1 MKKVVLVL
9 LLLSALAPAAWT
21 QKKGKEGREASLR
34 SLIEAERA
42 FASLSAAKGVK
53 ESFVANLADD
63 GVLFRPRPVAGKKW
77 MEERPAR
84 PGVLTWR
91 PSFADVARA
100 DDMGYTTGPWEFR
113 PQALT
118 DKPVAFGHFVT
129 VWKRQADGKWKVAVD
144 LGIGHPEPP
153 PAPASPE
160 VVTPADDWANK
171 MLAVKTDPEAARADL
186 LRAESEFS
194 KSVAAKQ
201 TADSFLQYLAP
212 DARVYREDSFPAVGT
227 EAARALLAKK
237 PGGLTWQPDK
247 AGVSRSGDV
256 GYTYGAYQFK
266 AADGKS
272 SEEGN
277 YLRIW
282 KRQGG
287 GGKWQVVLDL
297 LNPIPPPA
305 PASAG

>member
-1 MKKVVLVL
+1 MRKALFVL
-9 LLLSALAPAAWT
+9 LFLSLLAPAALT
-21 QKKGKEGREASLR
+21 QKKTPDRDASLR

-42 FASLSAAKGVK
+42 FASLSEAKGVK

-63 GVLFRPRPVAGKKW
+63 GILFRPRPVAGKKW

-84 PGVLTWR
+84 PGMLTWR
-91 PSFADVARA
+91 PAFADVARA

-113 PQALT
+113 PKSL
-118 DKPVAFGHFVT
+118 DEKPVAFGHFVT

-153 PAPASPE
+153 PEIASPQ
-160 VVTPADDWANK
+160 VSSPAENWANK
-171 MLAVKTDPEAARADL
+171 KLSKTDVQAGSAAL
-186 LRAESEFS
+186 LKLESEFS
-194 KSVAAKQ
+194 KSVEAEK
-201 TADSFLQYLAP
+201 TADAFLSRLAA
-212 DARVYREDSFPAVGT
+212 DARVYREDALPAVGR
-227 EAARALLAKK
+227 EAGRALLAKR
-237 PGGLTWQPDK
+237 PGGLTWQPAK
-247 AGVSRSGDV
+247 AEVSRSGDL
-256 GYTYGAYQFK
+256 GYTYGAYEFK

-287 GGKWQVVLDL
+287 GGKWEVVLDL

-305 PASAG
+305 PSS

>member
-1 MKKVVLVL
+1 MKKVVSVL
-9 LLLSALAPAAWT
+9 LLLSALAPAALT
-21 QKKGKEGREASLR
+21 QKKGKADREASLR
-34 SLIEAERA
+34 SLVEAERA
-42 FASLSAAKGVK
+42 FASLSEAKGVK

-63 GVLFRPRPVAGKKW
+63 GILFRPRPVAGKKW

-100 DDMGYTTGPWEFR
+100 DDMGYTAGPWEFR
-113 PQALT
+113 PKALT

-153 PAPASPE
+153 PEIASPKVISPTGGRAE
-160 VVTPADDWANK
+160 K
-171 MLAVKTDPEAARADL
+171 KTDVEAESAAL
-186 LRAESEFS
+186 LKAESEFS
-194 KSVAAKQ
+194 KSVEAKKSADAFLSHLAA
-201 TADSFLQYLAP
+201 
-212 DARVYREDSFPAVGT
+212 DARVYREDALPAVGR
-227 EAARALLAKK
+227 EAARALLAKR
-237 PGGLTWQPDK
+237 PGGLTWQPAK
-247 AGVSRSGDV
+247 AEVSRSGDL
-256 GYTYGAYQFK
+256 GYTYGAYEFK

-287 GGKWQVVLDL
+287 GGKWEVLLDL

-305 PASAG
+305 PAS